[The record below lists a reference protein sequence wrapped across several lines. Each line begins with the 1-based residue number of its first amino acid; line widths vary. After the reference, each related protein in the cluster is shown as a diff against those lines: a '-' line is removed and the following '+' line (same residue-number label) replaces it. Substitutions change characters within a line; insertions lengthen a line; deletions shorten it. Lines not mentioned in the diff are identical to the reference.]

1 MPPAINSARELLVAR
16 EIADRRLGAAKYAKG
31 TSGLPLLRHRLLNR
45 RDDID
50 VRAAAADIPAH
61 VLANLIIGGREAF
74 GHESHGRDDLPGR
87 AITTLK
93 SIVLDE
99 RRLQRMQVVAVGQPF
114 DRRNCFALVHHRQ
127 RETRVDP
134 FAINENGTRAALSKR
149 TAFLCPGEMKP
160 FTQRVDQC
168 RSRVDLHTS
177 ARAIDLER
185 QRWRQRGQ

>member
-1 MPPAINSARELLVAR
+1 MSVPPAINSARELLVAR

-31 TSGLPLLRHRLLNR
+31 TIGLPLLR
-45 RDDID
+45 
-50 VRAAAADIPAH
+50 
-61 VLANLIIGGREAF
+61 
-74 GHESHGRDDLPGR
+74 
-87 AITTLK
+87 
-93 SIVLDE
+93 
-99 RRLQRMQVVAVGQPF
+99 QPF

-134 FAINENGTRAALSKR
+134 FAVNENGTRAALSKR

-177 ARAIDLER
+177 ARAIDLEHYVEILLSCPQFLFATDCVSR
-185 QRWRQRGQ
+185 IGHKLSSTRSVKALILD